1 MTDTTTQEHPQSQ
14 TPPPQQPAQP
24 ERVTRRDLVEG
35 NAEKV
40 VNERTEGVTLFKGGG
55 VDYANL
61 RDMVDAAKLLAASG
75 PYLPPFMQGNV
86 GACFANCMRAQE
98 LGVSPLALAKW
109 TYVVEQWV
117 GGQKVE
123 QIAYE
128 SQMFHAVVEARAPI
142 TTRLQTGYEGSGKAR
157 KCRVWATFRGETEP
171 RYFPPLDADPD
182 QFTLGKLHPGHN
194 EKGRVKGSPLWDTK
208 PDLQLFY
215 NMSRDWARMYCPDV
229 ISGMY
234 GRDEMEDAGFTVAS
248 DAARD
253 VSPGLAS
260 RLRGTPSSLGQAA
273 IAAIDAQAAETSKPK
288 VKSERAAP
296 SPSPSAESSGSDFP
310 GDRPLPTSDN
320 TE

>member
-1 MTDTTTQEHPQSQ
+1 MTDQTVTTEAPQS
-14 TPPPQQPAQP
+14 PPPSQQQAPP
-24 ERVTRRDLVEG
+24 DRVTRRDLVEG

-40 VNERTEGVTLFKGGG
+40 VTERTEAVTLFKGGG
-55 VDYANL
+55 VDYTNL
-61 RDMVDAAKLLAASG
+61 RDLVDAAKLLSASG

-109 TYVVEQWV
+109 TYVVVQYV
-117 GGQKVE
+117 NGQKVE

-142 TTRLQTGYEGSGKAR
+142 TTRLQVAYEGEGDNR
-157 KCRVWATFRGETEP
+157 RCRVWATFKGEKEP
-171 RYFPPLDADPD
+171 RYFPPLDAAPD
-182 QFTLGKLHPGHN
+182 QFTLGKLRPGRN
-194 EKGRVKGSPLWDTK
+194 DSGKIKGSPLWDIK

-248 DAARD
+248 ETARD
-253 VSPGLAS
+253 VSPRLAE
-260 RLRGTPSSLGQAA
+260 RLRGTAPSIGQAA
-273 IAAIDAQAAETSKPK
+273 IAAIDAQAAEHAPKSKAK
-288 VKSERAAP
+288 AP
-296 SPSPSAESSGSDFP
+296 AEA
-310 GDRPLPTSDN
+310 TSDDA
-320 TE
+320 